1 MFLLTP
7 IVFHDH
13 RRQSSHR
20 LPQHHYKHSS
30 EQAGGFK
37 WLISLT
43 DSMDQPIDR
52 PLWHTVT
59 IAIIETL
66 WEAEGT
72 SVKGHHTIFLPF
84 AGQRQGRDGKR
95 RHTLKDMRR
104 FLWSAFTKHQ
114 LLFSIPLNN
123 LNPPPRLTGHPSI
136 KPKDLSLS
144 LPLHPFVAKVQ
155 SAWQQDF
162 SIKYFK
168 KAETSRVQ
176 IEDPLRASK
185 KFLESL
191 GNMKRKNIHIILKY
205 KINLY

>member
-7 IVFHDH
+7 IVFRDH

-37 WLISLT
+37 RLISLT

-84 AGQRQGRDGKR
+84 AGQWQGRDGKR
-95 RHTLKDMRR
+95 RHTLKDMRC

-123 LNPPPRLTGHPSI
+123 LNPPPPPHRTPCYQTQRSVSV
-136 KPKDLSLS
+136 SLS
-144 LPLHPFVAKVQ
+144 LHPFVAKVQ
-155 SAWQQDF
+155 SAWQQNF
-162 SIKYFK
+162 SIK
-168 KAETSRVQ
+168 
-176 IEDPLRASK
+176 
-185 KFLESL
+185 
-191 GNMKRKNIHIILKY
+191 
-205 KINLY
+205 